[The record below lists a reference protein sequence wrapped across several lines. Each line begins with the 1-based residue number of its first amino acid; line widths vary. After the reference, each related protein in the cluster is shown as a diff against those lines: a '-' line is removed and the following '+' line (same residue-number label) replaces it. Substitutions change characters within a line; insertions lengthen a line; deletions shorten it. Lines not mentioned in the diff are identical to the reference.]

1 MDKIRQ
7 ALKTTYNYSDYEL
20 ELVKYTLLS
29 IASEFS
35 KILLLYIFYII
46 IGKVLSFTVFIL
58 LLSLIRFNSGGFHCK
73 HYTTCL
79 LLTFVISYLA
89 VVILPQ
95 LITPDIL
102 FIQFFTIVC
111 ILINY
116 YIGPIVSPLRP
127 SPNSVLLKHC
137 QNNSCLIIF
146 AFFIIVSIFNSHSI
160 IYQYLIIG
168 FWTIILHTCQM
179 MFAKILMFKGG
190 RKNVS

>member
-46 IGKVLSFTVFIL
+46 IGKALSFTVFIL

-79 LLTFVISYLA
+79 LLTFVISGSSYPSTIDNSGYL
-89 VVILPQ
+89 IYS
-95 LITPDIL
+95 
-102 FIQFFTIVC
+102 
-111 ILINY
+111 NY
-116 YIGPIVSPLRP
+116 YY
-127 SPNSVLLKHC
+127 
-137 QNNSCLIIF
+137 CLYH
-146 AFFIIVSIFNSHSI
+146 N
-160 IYQYLIIG
+160 
-168 FWTIILHTCQM
+168 
-179 MFAKILMFKGG
+179 
-190 RKNVS
+190 